1 MEFNP
6 FYNAL
11 IGGRGTGK
19 STIVHA
25 TRLAYRRQDD
35 LKRLIGETEPR
46 RQFELFT
53 KIAKGRDGEG
63 ALREQ
68 TEILLELM
76 REGVPHRLRWRADGR
91 GDVVEEMTEQG
102 DWQVSSDPTINAERF
117 PVRLFSQGQIAA
129 LAGESRQALLDVIDE
144 AANIAPLHR
153 EFEDAKQTY
162 FAQRAKLRELSGRL
176 KEQPE
181 LERKHKDVVRK
192 LEAFAQSHHAEV
204 LKAHQLAQRQQREVN
219 QTMEQL
225 AAVPNQITA
234 LAEEL
239 LLDDWPEGIF
249 DTSSD
254 ADILQWRIEAEALLK
269 NTRQALSLMASDL
282 LTNIKRLHDDA
293 QLVTWRSR
301 VSKANNDYKS
311 LQTKLTEQGVTDP
324 QAFGRLVQER
334 QQLEGQIK
342 T

>member
-1 MEFNP
+1 
-6 FYNAL
+6 
-11 IGGRGTGK
+11 
-19 STIVHA
+19 
-25 TRLAYRRQDD
+25 
-35 LKRLIGETEPR
+35 
-46 RQFELFT
+46 
-53 KIAKGRDGEG
+53 
-63 ALREQ
+63 
-68 TEILLELM
+68 
-76 REGVPHRLRWRADGR
+76 
-91 GDVVEEMTEQG
+91 MTEQG